1 MTTGVDPTGPRALP
15 VDRRR
20 ALVAGAIFLVSF
32 VPAAVWFLR
41 LQPAPAT
48 DFKDFVDH
56 ALAIVDH
63 HQFGYPQPSADRFP
77 GYPFFLALLIWVK
90 RSYLW
95 IGFWNVGLTAL
106 IGVLTYYL
114 ALRLTDGD
122 DRTATL
128 AGFVSALNPTFIF
141 FAPLFASEHLFVP
154 LLLLSFLFVAST
166 RPRPVVRAV
175 LSGVT
180 LGLSILTRGEAI
192 FYAPIVLLCVF
203 LADEGRRR
211 KATTSAWLVAACLV
225 TVAPWYVRNLSVFHA
240 NVGLSTTGS
249 LNFYFA
255 HNDHAYGWHELEGTP
270 LEGLEPVAAYREAYR
285 LGLDYLRE
293 NPLRLF
299 SDAATG
305 TALLYAPGAAYG
317 VREALWV
324 PASNSAQ
331 GVAFR
336 RKYPWGTRGLVA
348 TYYVCLALLAVVS
361 IGFLR
366 PRRRVAWLVPLGII
380 VMNWL
385 CYAVVFW
392 AKARYRFTM
401 EAFSCLLAGIALSEA
416 SRRPWLR
423 ARPASKV
430 KPKKRRGKK
439 RR

>member
-1 MTTGVDPTGPRALP
+1 MTTGVDPKGPRTPL
-15 VDRRR
+15 VDHRR
-20 ALVAGAIFLVSF
+20 ALIAGVIFLVSF
-32 VPAAVWFLR
+32 APATVWFLK

-56 ALAIVDH
+56 ALSIVDH
-63 HQFGYPQPSADRFP
+63 HRFGYPQPSADRFP

-114 ALRLTDGD
+114 ALRITDGD
-122 DRTATL
+122 ERTATI

-154 LLLLSFLFVAST
+154 LLLASLLFVVAT
-166 RPRPVVRAV
+166 RPHPAVRAL
-175 LSGVT
+175 LSGLA
-180 LGLSILTRGEAI
+180 LGLAILTRGEAL
-192 FYAPIVLLCVF
+192 FYAPVVLLCVF
-203 LADEGRRR
+203 LTDEGRRR

-225 TVAPWYVRNLSVFHA
+225 TVTPWYVRNFSLYGA

-249 LNFYFA
+249 LNFYLA

-270 LEGLEPVAAYREAYR
+270 LEGLEPVAAYREGYR

-305 TALLYAPGAAYG
+305 TARLYAPGAAYG

-348 TYYVCLALLAVVS
+348 TYYVCLTLLAVAS
-361 IGFLR
+361 LLFFR
-366 PRRRVAWLVPLGII
+366 PRRRAAWLVPLGII
-380 VMNWL
+380 AMNWL

-401 EAFSCLLAGIALSEA
+401 EAFSCVLAGIALSET
-416 SRRPWLR
+416 SRRLR
-423 ARPASKV
+423 PKRSATKRTAGS
-430 KPKKRRGKK
+430 KKRR
-439 RR
+439 RAS

>member
-1 MTTGVDPTGPRALP
+1 MVAGDKPTTPRPALF
-15 VDRRR
+15 DRRR
-20 ALVAGAIFLVSF
+20 ALIAAAIFLVSF
-32 VPAAVWFLR
+32 VPATIWFLK

-56 ALAIVDH
+56 ALSIVDH

-122 DRTATL
+122 ERTATI
-128 AGFVSALNPTFIF
+128 AGFASALNPTFIF

-154 LLLLSFLFVAST
+154 LLLLSLLFVLAT
-166 RPRPVVRAV
+166 RPPPVVRAL
-175 LSGVT
+175 LSGLA
-180 LGLSILTRGEAI
+180 LGLAILTRGEAL
-192 FYAPIVLLCVF
+192 FYAPVVVLCVI
-203 LADEGRRR
+203 LTEQNRRR

-225 TVAPWYVRNLSVFHA
+225 TVVPWYVRNVSLYGA

-255 HNDHAYGWHELEGTP
+255 HNDRAYGWRELDDTP
-270 LEGLEPVAAYREAYR
+270 LEGLEPVAAYREGYR
-285 LGLDYLRE
+285 LGLDYLLE

-305 TALLYAPGAAYG
+305 TARLYAPGAAYG

-324 PASNSAQ
+324 PASNSAE

-348 TYYVCLALLAVVS
+348 TYYVCLALLAVASVLFFRS
-361 IGFLR
+361 
-366 PRRRVAWLVPLGII
+366 RRRAAWLVPLGII
-380 VMNWL
+380 AMNWL

-401 EAFSCLLAGIALSEA
+401 EAFSCVLAGIALSEA
-416 SRRPWLR
+416 SRRPWMR
-423 ARPASKV
+423 SRPASK
-430 KPKKRRGKK
+430 PKSRKRRGKK
-439 RR
+439 GR